1 MPRQPICSDEQII
14 KELKKGTAEATVGH
28 ICHCHPRRV
37 RSVKE
42 KYEEATGEKIVL
54 RDKRYLKKEKP
65 DYQFITILGRDP
77 RSHKESWIE
86 YMKNNPFYFQS
97 TFDLDPTES
106 NIVDTAN
113 NDEVVSFCF
122 ALGA

>member
-14 KELKKGTAEATVGH
+14 SELKKGTAEATIGH
-28 ICHCHPRRV
+28 ICHCHHRRV
-37 RSVKE
+37 RKVKE
-42 KYEEATGEKIVL
+42 KYEEETGEKLVL

-65 DYQFITILGRDP
+65 DYRFRTILGRDT

-97 TFDLDPTES
+97 TFDLDPTDE
-106 NIVDTAN
+106 NIIDTAN
-113 NDEVVSFCF
+113 NDEIVSYCF